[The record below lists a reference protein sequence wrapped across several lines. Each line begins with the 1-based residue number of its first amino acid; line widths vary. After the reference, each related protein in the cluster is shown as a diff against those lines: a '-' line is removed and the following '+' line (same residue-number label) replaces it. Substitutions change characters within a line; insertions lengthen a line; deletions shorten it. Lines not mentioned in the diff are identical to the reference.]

1 MLPIYQVFRTVHL
14 LRHDE
19 SLWAAAEAV
28 SLPYPKQGIHH
39 RSPPMPRAS
48 LRSVLLI
55 CAFFEFPLALLQLG
69 DVGVDDDR
77 ATIMR
82 PTLGNKRGSG
92 T

>member
-1 MLPIYQVFRTVHL
+1 
-14 LRHDE
+14 
-19 SLWAAAEAV
+19 
-28 SLPYPKQGIHH
+28 
-39 RSPPMPRAS
+39 
-48 LRSVLLI
+48 LLI